1 MDLRRQRIENEWS
14 CLRRMAEANPGLIV
28 PKERS
33 ADEFLVFLRETSA
46 PVERD
51 GKIEI
56 VDEHQVRF
64 SFARFFPT
72 IPLEAYLTRP
82 VFHPNIH
89 PATGFVCLWRNSSV
103 ADTVVE
109 ALIQLQR
116 VLTCAVFTESSDHV
130 MQPRALEWVL
140 TSHPGM
146 QLPLICTPLSRPAG
160 WDEEHNFRSLP
171 AGRRRRLS

>member
-1 MDLRRQRIENEWS
+1 MELRRQRIENEWS
-14 CLRRMAEANPGLIV
+14 FLQRMVEANSGLLV
-28 PKERS
+28 PKQRS
-33 ADEFLVFLRETSA
+33 VDEFTVLLRETSS
-46 PVERD
+46 PVEHD

-56 VDEHQVRF
+56 LDEHQIRL

-89 PATGFVCLWRNSSV
+89 PGTGFVCLWGSPSV

-116 VLTCAVFTESSDHV
+116 VLTCSLFTESPDHV

-140 TSHPGM
+140 AAHPGV
-146 QLPLICTPLSRPAG
+146 QLPLKCTPLSKPSA

>member
-1 MDLRRQRIENEWS
+1 MDLRRQRIENEWAF
-14 CLRRMAEANPGLIV
+14 LQRMAEANPRLIV
-28 PKERS
+28 PQDRS
-33 ADEFLVFLRETSA
+33 ADEFLVLLRETDA
-46 PVERD
+46 PVEHD

-56 VDEHQVRF
+56 VDDHQVRL

-72 IPLEAYLTRP
+72 IPLEAYLIRP

-89 PATGFVCLWRNSSV
+89 PSTGFVCLWRNSSV

-116 VLTCAVFTESSDHV
+116 VLTCSLFTDSPDHV
-130 MQPRALEWVL
+130 MQPRALAWVL
-140 TSHPGM
+140 ASHPGV
-146 QLPLICTPLSRPAG
+146 QLPLKCTPLSKPSA

-171 AGRRRRLS
+171 AGRQRRLS

>member
-1 MDLRRQRIENEWS
+1 MDLRRQRIENEW
-14 CLRRMAEANPGLIV
+14 LFLQRIAEANAGRIV
-28 PKERS
+28 AKSRT
-33 ADEFLVFLRETSA
+33 ADEFLVLLRETSA

-51 GKIEI
+51 GNIEI
-56 VDEHQVRF
+56 VDEHQVRL

-89 PATGFVCLWRNSSV
+89 PGTGFVCLWGNPAV

-116 VLTCAVFTESSDHV
+116 VLTCSLFTESPDHV
-130 MQPRALEWVL
+130 MQPKALEWVL
-140 TSHPGM
+140 ASHPGV
-146 QLPLICTPLSRPAG
+146 QLPLKCTPLSKPAG

-171 AGRRRRLS
+171 APRRED